1 MVLHVLQ
8 DKLSNC
14 SVLLNSLGYIEESA
28 LYIRRSIQINP
39 DYLPARQNFENVCSH
54 LVERWHFRMLNDVR
68 RNCAYKIGIRRAAQ
82 RGHQSVLD
90 IGCGT
95 GILRY
100 KFGLISFRLKGE

>member
-1 MVLHVLQ
+1 MLKHI
-8 DKLSNC
+8 NE
-14 SVLLNSLGYIEESA
+14 NYNHIYFRLGYIEEAA

-39 DYLPARQNFENVCSH
+39 DYSAARQNLENVCSH

-68 RNCAYKIGIRRAAQ
+68 RNCAYKIAIRRAAQ
-82 RGHQSVLD
+82 RGHRSMID

-100 KFGLISFRLKGE
+100 EKYMWILL